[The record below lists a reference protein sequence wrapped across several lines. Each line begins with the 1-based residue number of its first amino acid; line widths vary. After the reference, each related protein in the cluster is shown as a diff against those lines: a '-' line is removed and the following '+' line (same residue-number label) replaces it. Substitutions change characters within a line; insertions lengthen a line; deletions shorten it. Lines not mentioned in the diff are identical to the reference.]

1 MVSIYLYDGS
11 FEGLMT
17 SVYEA
22 YYSTIKPEEIVSIY
36 DYTESI
42 IYSKINI
49 VTDEIKADKVIN
61 AIKNKISKDALQNV
75 FYVYLSSINGS
86 DTLLYKYIRLGFSLG
101 RVLDQ
106 HLHNDIV
113 SSIHKIVRKVQ
124 LESHN
129 MLGFI
134 RFREISPNFYYSQ
147 IEPDHNIISLIA
159 PHFSRRLS
167 SQNWIIHDLRR
178 GVAALYNGEDWVI
191 HTMNSENSNLF
202 THAVNDSIYE
212 KLWKEYFK
220 TIAIKERPNA
230 KQQSSLMP
238 KRYWKHLT
246 ELL

>member
-1 MVSIYLYDGS
+1 MIAVYIYDGS

-22 YYSTIKPEEIVSIY
+22 YYNTTKPEEIVSTY

-42 IYSKINI
+42 IHNKINI
-49 VTDEIKADKVIN
+49 VTDEIKSDKVIT
-61 AIKNKISKDALQNV
+61 AIKNKISYDTLQNV
-75 FYVYLSSINGS
+75 FYVYLSSIKDS

-101 RVLDQ
+101 SVLDQ

-113 SSIHKIVRKVQ
+113 SSIHKIVKKVQ
-124 LESHN
+124 FESHN

-147 IEPDHNIISLIA
+147 IEPDHNILYLIA

-167 SQNWIIHDLRR
+167 SQNWIIHDLKR

-191 HTMNSENSNLF
+191 HTMNSLNNNLF
-202 THAVNDSIYE
+202 THEIKDSIYE
-212 KLWKEYFK
+212 KLWKEYFN
-220 TIAIKERPNA
+220 TIAIKERTNP
-230 KQQSSLMP
+230 KQQSRFMP

-246 ELL
+246 ELS